1 MLSTLAQRLRQPSL
15 AQTAKVG
22 RYLVTSQFS
31 RQLSTSTPVT
41 ALLERSQAP
50 KTLTTYKKPF
60 SQRKQYLFQTYD
72 TQFATSPSVIVVQH
86 YNLTG
91 TELMTHRR
99 ELKMNAQGARLMIVR
114 PKMIKAV
121 LRDTRFTN
129 MRELFSGPTAII
141 YWTEENDTL
150 LAMKQAMDVVKKQ
163 KKIVLMGAKFENMLL
178 NVEMM
183 NGLVELSAL
192 EVLRAQVVGVI
203 QSPAQQ
209 LMAVLNRIPQRLV
222 GVLQQKAEASKE
234 SSE

>member
-1 MLSTLAQRLRQPSL
+1 
-15 AQTAKVG
+15 
-22 RYLVTSQFS
+22 
-31 RQLSTSTPVT
+31 
-41 ALLERSQAP
+41 
-50 KTLTTYKKPF
+50 
-60 SQRKQYLFQTYD
+60 
-72 TQFATSPSVIVVQH
+72 
-86 YNLTG
+86 
-91 TELMTHRR
+91 
-99 ELKMNAQGARLMIVR
+99 
-114 PKMIKAV
+114 MIKAV

-183 NGLVELSAL
+183 HGLVELPAL

-209 LMAVLNRIPQRLV
+209 LTAVLNRIPQRLV